1 MFVVMRAGLRR
12 TGPAQFVVEHAVTA
26 RTAIHCHRVAEPPPQ
41 MCPIAA
47 QKVRSAGHAIA
58 TAIHRRIQQCPCAAS
73 PPPIPQAGSLAA
85 PSRHKRRKRCAPTA
99 AAATVGLLQ
108 VHLAVLLLLLLHR
121 RQHDA
126 ADVILSQSCFSR
138 AAAGQRGAIR
148 LLGLVLIGWSFL
160 RKKLPSHL
168 SRSRV
173 RILKSVQL
181 VLDSDSSPESVIL
194 LHNWDLFLPLCS
206 KSIGCLET

>member
-126 ADVILSQSCFSR
+126 ADVILQISVMLQPCCCRST
-138 AAAGQRGAIR
+138 GGDQT
-148 LLGLVLIGWSFL
+148 L
-160 RKKLPSHL
+160 RTRSDWMELSPKKTP
-168 SRSRV
+168 
-173 RILKSVQL
+173 I
-181 VLDSDSSPESVIL
+181 SS
-194 LHNWDLFLPLCS
+194 
-206 KSIGCLET
+206 K